1 MRWLAVALLLAGC
14 SGADRRAA
22 DDSAGAKLEAAATQ
36 SGLVADPKG
45 SIQGSWARD
54 TDRVCVI
61 DSGNGTSRMG
71 ATVDYGEDQGCTA
84 SGTVSRSG
92 DRLRVAFGS
101 CKFEAKFDGDRIRF
115 PADVPAACERLCTGR
130 ASLAALA
137 VDRLSESR
145 SEAAA
150 LRSPKGQLLCGD

>member
-36 SGLVADPKG
+36 AGLVADPKG

-150 LRSPKGQLLCGD
+150 LRSPKGELLCGD